1 MKSVRRYIALT
12 LTCLLVF
19 SSIRYL
25 LFNQLVQIRKEV
37 FRHNTLLAPKEEI
50 KQLRISAS
58 KLYQNNGNLQWA
70 DNNKELI
77 IGNTFYEILS
87 ITKTGD
93 AFLVC
98 MIEDEE
104 ENSTYT
110 HFFDL
115 VKSNQKLADYLL
127 LVLNVHYNLPDSY
140 AFTPPA
146 SFEQTFHQDATKA
159 VLCGHLFKIIKPPLT
174 PSFS

>member
-1 MKSVRRYIALT
+1 MKKVRRYVALT

-25 LFNQLVQIRKEV
+25 LFNQLVQSRKEV
-37 FRHNTLLAPKEEI
+37 FRHNTLLAPKDEI

-58 KLYQNNGNLQWA
+58 KLYQNIGNLQWA

-93 AFLVC
+93 GFLVC

-104 ENSTYT
+104 ENNTYT

-127 LVLNVHYNLPDSY
+127 LVLNVHYNLPDS
-140 AFTPPA
+140 FTFIPPPA
-146 SFEQTFHQDATKA
+146 RKQTFHRDATKA

-174 PSFS
+174 PSIS